1 MFLKNYWYAAAWA
14 EEIGRD
20 LLDRVILNEPVVFFR
35 KEDGTPV
42 ALENRCAHRR
52 VQLSMGTLIGDT
64 LQCRYHGLV
73 YDCSGACVRVPGQ
86 TRIPSNVRVKSYP
99 VVERH
104 KLLWIW
110 MGASED
116 ADQSKIPHFPLLD
129 DPSWCQIKDYF
140 HVPANYL
147 LIFDNLSDLS
157 HVAYLHN
164 AYTGNEPIG
173 EKATVNFERFSDAG
187 QEGVRGARWTYDVV
201 PAQTY
206 KTFGG
211 YTGNVDRWQLY
222 EFTAPGIFK
231 IYNGSA
237 KAGTGATPQ
246 NVEGGTERWWF
257 KVYHAVTPENEKS
270 THYFWNIV
278 HNIGAHTASVCNPLH
293 KQMRAILA
301 EDFSIF
307 CNQQKNI
314 DLFPDSPTHE
324 IAADLGLV
332 HARRLIASLI
342 EKERK
347 EYGESK
353 PSVPIRSVQA

>member
-1 MFLKNYWYAAAWA
+1 MFLQNYWYAAAWA
-14 EEIGRD
+14 EDIGRD
-20 LLDRVILNEPVVFFR
+20 LLARVILNEPIVFYR

-52 VQLSMGTLIGDT
+52 VQLSKGTLIGDT
-64 LQCRYHGLV
+64 VQCRYHGLV

-86 TRIPSNVRVKSYP
+86 DRIPKAVRVKSYP
-99 VVERH
+99 VAERH
-104 KLLWIW
+104 KLIWVW
-110 MGASED
+110 MGD
-116 ADQSKIPHFPLLD
+116 PVRADVSTIPQFPLLD
-129 DPSWCQIKDYF
+129 DPAWCQIKDYF

-164 AYTGNEPIG
+164 SYTGNEPIG
-173 EKATVNFERFSDAG
+173 EHATVKFERFSEG
-187 QEGVRGARWTYDVV
+187 HHEGVRGSRWTYDVE

-211 YTGNVDRWQLY
+211 YTTNVDRWQVY
-222 EFTAPGIFK
+222 EFTLPGIFK

-237 KAGTGATPQ
+237 KVGTGATPA
-246 NVEGGTERWWF
+246 NIEGGKERWLF
-257 KVYHAVTPENEKS
+257 KVYHAITPESETS

-301 EDFSIF
+301 EDFDIF
-307 CNQQKNI
+307 CHQQKNI
-314 DLFPDSPTHE
+314 ELNPDTPTRE
-324 IAADLGLV
+324 IAADAGLI
-332 HARRLIASLI
+332 HARRLVASMLERQQAERNEPKSVLI
-342 EKERK
+342 HE
-347 EYGESK
+347 
-353 PSVPIRSVQA
+353 V